1 MQENATYSSDC
12 PVCRAKVLQTGQWIQ
27 GYLYQKTNENEKKSY
42 VIADSVMSP
51 GSLTKPEMIEVDTD
65 SICRHT
71 GYRKNGIDIWENDKI
86 QYHFGKEIGTIRFGR
101 YQNCFDSQTAEHD
114 GFYVEWGEGVYLR
127 KDLGYWLNF
136 LDDDNV
142 ISLDKGGI

>member
-1 MQENATYSSDC
+1 MQKNVIYSPDHFR
-12 PVCRAKVLQTGQWIQ
+12 CRAKVLHTGQWIE
-27 GYLYQKTNENEKKSY
+27 GYLYQKADGMDTKSY
-42 VIADSVMSP
+42 VIINHVMSP
-51 GSLTKPEMIEVDTD
+51 GSLSSSDMIEVDPC

-71 GYRKNGIDIWENDKI
+71 GYRKNGIDVWENDKI
-86 QYHFGKEIGTIRFGR
+86 QYHFGKEVGIIRFGK

-114 GFYVEWGEGVYLR
+114 GFYVEWGEGVHLR